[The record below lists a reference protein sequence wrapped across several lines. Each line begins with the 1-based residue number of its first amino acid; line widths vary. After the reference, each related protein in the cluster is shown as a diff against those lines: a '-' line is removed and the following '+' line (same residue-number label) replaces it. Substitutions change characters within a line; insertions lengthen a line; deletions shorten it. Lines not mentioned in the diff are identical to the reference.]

1 MINMIRASKLY
12 GLDIYDTN
20 GEMIGKVHDLILN
33 LEAGEVVRLTTE
45 PLHSRLPKEKLPEII
60 QKKSILY
67 KRVVSAKDILIV
79 NR

>member
-1 MINMIRASKLY
+1 MIRASKYY
-12 GLDIYDTN
+12 GLDIYDSN
-20 GEMIGKVHDLILN
+20 GGYLGKVHDLILN

-45 PLHSRLPKEKLPEII
+45 PLHSRLSREKIPDII

-67 KRVVSAKDILIV
+67 KRVNSARDILIV